1 MKIIDS
7 VDGFRRA
14 RNDLDGT
21 VGFVPTMGYLHEGHL
36 ELMRQAK
43 LRADHLVVSIF
54 VNPTQFGPGE
64 DLDAYPRDPQGDQQ
78 KCRELGCE
86 LLFMPTPE
94 VMYAGDHATVVSVSG
109 LDDALCGRRRPG
121 HFEGVCTVV
130 SKFFNIVQPDVA
142 IFGQKDYQQLAILR
156 RMVRDLNFPV
166 ELVGVET
173 VREDDGLAISSR
185 NKYLAGADREDARC
199 LSRALIEAWKA
210 YQGGERDGVRLVEVV
225 RARLTESVDE
235 AAIDYV
241 ECVHP
246 HTLDRYEAGSP
257 AIADSDGAVVA
268 VAVQVGRARLI
279 DNVRLDRSLPGAL
292 R

>member
-1 MKIIDS
+1 MKIIES
-7 VDGFRRA
+7 VDEFRRA
-14 RNDLDGT
+14 RRELEGT
-21 VGFVPTMGYLHEGHL
+21 VGFVPTMGFLHEGHL

-43 LRADHLVVSIF
+43 TRADHLVVSIF

-64 DLDAYPRDPQGDQQ
+64 DLDAYPRDPEGDQQ
-78 KCRELGCE
+78 KCAEAGCE

-94 VMYAGDHATVVSVSG
+94 IMYADDHATTVSVSG
-109 LDDALCGRRRPG
+109 LDEALCGRRRPG

-130 SKFFNIVQPDVA
+130 SKFFNIVTPDVA

-166 ELVGVET
+166 EMIGVET

-185 NKYLAGADREDARC
+185 NKYLEGQLREDARC
-199 LSRALIEAWKA
+199 LSRGLRDAWQA
-210 YQGGERDGVRLVEVV
+210 YQGGERDGQRLVEVAKAQV
-225 RARLTESVDE
+225 VE
-235 AAIDYV
+235 AVGADAIDYV

-246 HTLDRYEAGSP
+246 ITLDRYEDQRRV
-257 AIADSDGAVVA
+257 IDDREGAVLA
-268 VAVQVGRARLI
+268 MAVQVGQARLI
-279 DNVRLDRSLPGAL
+279 DNLRLDRPLPDAL